1 MLIRRMRGNDLNCVC
16 VCGGCR
22 LTRMG
27 SWTQKS
33 DINVKG
39 KIYCVFELSSECCD
53 HDVTL
58 FSVTLAEAEG
68 DIEA

>member
-1 MLIRRMRGNDLNCVC
+1 MLIMRMRGNDLN
-16 VCGGCR
+16 GGG

-39 KIYCVFELSSECCD
+39 KIYYAFELSSKCCD
-53 HDVTL
+53 YNVTL
-58 FSVTLAEAEG
+58 SVTSTEAEG
-68 DIEA
+68 GFEA

>member
-1 MLIRRMRGNDLNCVC
+1 MLIMRMRGNDLNFVC
-16 VCGGCR
+16 VSVGGCR

-53 HDVTL
+53 RDVTL
-58 FSVTLAEAEG
+58 FL
-68 DIEA
+68 